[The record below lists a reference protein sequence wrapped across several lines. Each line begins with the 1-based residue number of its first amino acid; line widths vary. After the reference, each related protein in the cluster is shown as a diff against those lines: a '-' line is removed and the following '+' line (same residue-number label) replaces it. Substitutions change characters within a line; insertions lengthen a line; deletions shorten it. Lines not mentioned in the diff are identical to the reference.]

1 MASTSQA
8 AYDALVLADLI
19 SGKIT
24 HDEFVQ
30 RTMQFAK
37 LIQNRGVQ
45 MGQRSQFGKSVPLKD
60 HIADRDLASTKRQDE
75 VYAEWAKVS

>member
-1 MASTSQA
+1 M
-8 AYDALVLADLI
+8 VLADLI
-19 SGKIT
+19 SGKIA

-30 RTMQFAK
+30 QTMQFAK

-45 MGQRSQFGKSVPLKD
+45 MGQRSQFGKSVPLRD

-75 VYAEWAKVS
+75 VYPEWAKVS